1 MASTESGKFNRPKKD
16 ESETNPE
23 HVARMAAEP
32 PKEDDSPRRVVAI
45 VGRPNVGKSALFN
58 RLAGER
64 IAIVHDQPG
73 ITRDRIVA
81 ECNLGEAP
89 FEIIDTGGIGEIA
102 DAEFHD
108 RVRAE
113 AEIAVQAAAVVVF
126 TVDGR
131 AGLVP
136 ADQDLAKYLRRSR
149 ATVLLVVNKIDLT
162 KHEPLMAE
170 FARLGFRDMFN
181 VSAAHG
187 RGISDLVEAIE
198 AKLPNAAPVL
208 EDLEPADPDAPAT
221 PRVRQRS
228 APRIAILGRPNV
240 GKSSLTNAILKDE
253 RTIVSDTAGTTRDA
267 VDIPHVFNGRPY
279 VLIDTAGMRHRS
291 RHNSSAE
298 VFSVM
303 RSEKSVHR
311 ADLCVLVVDAEAGVT
326 RMDRQIAGLI
336 QEAKKPCVLLL
347 NKWDLIDKAEEGKT
361 LKEFRKEFLDSAAA
375 ELFFLDHAP
384 LIAISAK
391 EKMGIGKVFMAVEE
405 IRAAA
410 LAPTPTGPLNR
421 LLQTAMEHQPPRTVF
436 NKRFKLLYATRT
448 NDELAPTP
456 IPVPRFIFFCND
468 ERLLTADYRRY
479 LEKSIRKEYPFPGLP
494 ITIRLRGREKAK

>member
-1 MASTESGKFNRPKKD
+1 MKADPVMEIDP
-16 ESETNPE
+16 
-23 HVARMAAEP
+23 
-32 PKEDDSPRRVVAI
+32 PRRVVAI

-81 ECNLGEAP
+81 ECALGDAP

-102 DAEFHD
+102 DADFAD
-108 RVRAE
+108 RVRTE
-113 AEIAVQAAAVVVF
+113 AEIAVQAATVVLF

-131 AGLVP
+131 AGMMP
-136 ADQDLAKYLRRSR
+136 ADQDLGKYLRR
-149 ATVLLVVNKIDLT
+149 AKAKVLLVVNKIDLP
-162 KHEPLMAE
+162 KHGPLMAE
-170 FARLGFRDMFN
+170 FTRLGFRDVFT

-198 AKLPNAAPVL
+198 ERLPAAPAPL
-208 EDLEPADPDAPAT
+208 EEAEDADIGEDAPKS
-221 PRVRQRS
+221 VRKRLS
-228 APRIAILGRPNV
+228 PRIAILGRPNV
-240 GKSSLTNAILKDE
+240 GKSSLTNAILRDD
-253 RTIVSDTAGTTRDA
+253 RTIVSDIAGTTRDA

-291 RHNSSAE
+291 RHNTSAE

-311 ADLCVLVVDAEAGVT
+311 ADLCVLVVDAAAGVT

-336 QEAKKPCVLLL
+336 QEARKPVVLLL
-347 NKWDLIDKAEEGKT
+347 NKWDLIDKGGEGKT
-361 LKEFRKEFLDSAAA
+361 LKEFRKQFLEDAAS
-375 ELFFLDHAP
+375 ELFFMDHAP
-384 LIAISAK
+384 LIAISVK
-391 EKMGIGKVFMAVEE
+391 EKMGIGKVFTAIEE
-405 IRAAA
+405 IREAAN
-410 LAPTPTGPLNR
+410 APTPTGPLNR
-421 LLQTAMEHQPPRTVF
+421 LLQAAMEHQPPRTVF

-456 IPVPRFIFFCND
+456 IPVPRFLFFCND

-479 LEKSIRKEYPFPGLP
+479 LEKCIRKEYPFPGLP
-494 ITIRLRGREKAK
+494 ITIRLRGRTKE

>member
-1 MASTESGKFNRPKKD
+1 MNDSASRSTLRGMLEDKQTEV
-16 ESETNPE
+16 E
-23 HVARMAAEP
+23 A
-32 PKEDDSPRRVVAI
+32 PRRVVAI

-81 ECNLGEAP
+81 ECRLGEAP

-102 DAEFHD
+102 DADFAD

-113 AEIAVQAAAVVVF
+113 AEIAVQAATVVLF
-126 TVDGR
+126 TVDGP
-131 AGLVP
+131 AGMMP
-136 ADQDLAKYLRRSR
+136 ADQDLAKYLRRSK
-149 ATVLLVVNKIDLT
+149 AKVLLVVNKIDLP
-162 KHEPLMAE
+162 KHAPLMAE
-170 FARLGFRDMFN
+170 FMRLGFKEVFT

-187 RGISDLVEAIE
+187 RGVSDLVEAVEELLPAPPPAIE
-198 AKLPNAAPVL
+198 EEEVL
-208 EDLEPADPDAPAT
+208 DADGAVIKKVLKRA
-221 PRVRQRS
+221 

-240 GKSSLTNAILKDE
+240 GKSSLTNAILKDD
-253 RTIVSDTAGTTRDA
+253 RTIVSDIAGTTRDA

-291 RHNSSAE
+291 RHNTSAE

-311 ADLCVLVVDAEAGVT
+311 ADLCVLVVDAADGVT

-336 QEAKKPCVLLL
+336 QEARKPCVLLL
-347 NKWDLIDKAEEGKT
+347 NKWDLIDKAAEGKA
-361 LKEFRKEFLDSAAA
+361 LKDFRKEFLDSTAS

-391 EKMGIGKVFMAVEE
+391 EKTGIGKVFAAIEE
-405 IRAAA
+405 IRTAA
-410 LAPTPTGPLNR
+410 LSPTPTGPLNR
-421 LLQTAMEHQPPRTVF
+421 LLQVAMEKQPPRPVF

-448 NDELAPTP
+448 NDERAPTP

-468 ERLLTADYRRY
+468 ERLLAADYRRY
-479 LEKSIRKEYPFPGLP
+479 LEKAIRKEYPFPGLP

>member
-1 MASTESGKFNRPKKD
+1 MNRAASRDNFR
-16 ESETNPE
+16 
-23 HVARMAAEP
+23 RMPGE
-32 PKEDDSPRRVVAI
+32 KRNEEDAPRRAVAI

-81 ECNLGEAP
+81 ECRLGLAP

-102 DAEFHD
+102 DAEFAD

-113 AEIAVQAAAVVVF
+113 AEIAVQAAAVVIF
-126 TVDGR
+126 TVDGP

-136 ADQDLAKYLRRSR
+136 ADQDLAKYLRRSK
-149 ATVLLVVNKIDLT
+149 ANVLLVVNKIDLP
-162 KHEPLMAE
+162 KHAPLMAE
-170 FARLGFRDMFN
+170 FSRLGFRDIYA

-187 RGISDLVEAIE
+187 RGIGELVSAIE
-198 AKLPNAAPVL
+198 AKLP
-208 EDLEPADPDAPAT
+208 APAAEAGS
-221 PRVRQRS
+221 PSGELKGKRS

-240 GKSSLTNAILKDE
+240 GKSSLVNAILKDD
-253 RTIVSDTAGTTRDA
+253 RTIVSDIAGTTRDA

-291 RHNSSAE
+291 RHKTSAE

-311 ADLCVLVVDAEAGVT
+311 ADLCVLVVDAANGVT

-336 QEAKKPCVLLL
+336 QQAGKPCVLLL
-347 NKWDLIDKAEEGKT
+347 NKWDLIDKSSEGKA
-361 LKEFRKEFLDSAAA
+361 LKEFRREFLDSAAA

-391 EKMGIGKVFMAVEE
+391 EKAGIGKVFAAIEE

-410 LAPTPTGPLNR
+410 IAPTPTGPLNR
-421 LLQTAMEHQPPRTVF
+421 LLQVAMEQQPPRPVY

-448 NDELAPTP
+448 NDDRAPTP

-468 ERLLTADYRRY
+468 DRLLTPDYRRY
-479 LEKSIRKEYPFPGLP
+479 LEKAIRREYPFPGLP
-494 ITIRLRGREKAK
+494 ITIRLRGREKTK